1 VAEYADSGWLVAVP
15 DDVAGSVAGQWPA
28 DWMQLGSVDDTQ
40 YGIPTES
47 GPKSLVYYKPA
58 RFAAL
63 GYDIPATW
71 DELRVLTERAIAD
84 GQTPW
89 CVGIESGEAT
99 GWVFTDWVE
108 DLLLRSTG
116 ADFYDRWTAH
126 DVPFNSPEVEAVW
139 GEILELWNTPGAVYS
154 GGTSIVA
161 YPFFDNGF
169 ALAEDRCLMHRQAA
183 FLADSFGPS
192 AFSDGEIDVF
202 YLPALD
208 VEGRALLAYGT
219 YAVALR
225 DAPEVWA
232 MVAYLGSAEYAEA
245 RQRSQASRVDGD
257 VSGFLSANTR
267 QDLGV
272 YSPIEQKM
280 VRILQEGQPMRFDA
294 SDLMP
299 PEVGS
304 GSFWVEGTKAV
315 NGDVTVTAAV
325 DAVEASWP

>member
-1 VAEYADSGWLVAVP
+1 
-15 DDVAGSVAGQWPA
+15 
-28 DWMQLGSVDDTQ
+28 
-40 YGIPTES
+40 
-47 GPKSLVYYKPA
+47 
-58 RFAAL
+58 
-63 GYDIPATW
+63 
-71 DELRVLTERAIAD
+71 
-84 GQTPW
+84 
-89 CVGIESGEAT
+89 
-99 GWVFTDWVE
+99 
-108 DLLLRSTG
+108 
-116 ADFYDRWTAH
+116 
-126 DVPFNSPEVEAVW
+126 
-139 GEILELWNTPGAVYS
+139 
-154 GGTSIVA
+154 
-161 YPFFDNGF
+161 
-169 ALAEDRCLMHRQAA
+169 
-183 FLADSFGPS
+183 
-192 AFSDGEIDVF
+192 
-202 YLPALD
+202 
-208 VEGRALLAYGT
+208 
-219 YAVALR
+219 
-225 DAPEVWA
+225 